1 MASKK
6 GNRVE
11 YSTFISWGKDSVI
24 GHNKI
29 EDNGKTFVVKVWCKD
44 SKDKFTVERICQD
57 TCKFLLRAQRQSQSF
72 R

>member
-1 MASKK
+1 MKPEAFYKKMASKK

-29 EDNGKTFVVKVWCKD
+29 EENGKNL
-44 SKDKFTVERICQD
+44 
-57 TCKFLLRAQRQSQSF
+57 LLRFGAKFVPNIKQR
-72 R
+72 